1 MVRKRVVI
9 EFRPGD
15 NPKHLLL
22 HQHLSGLNAGIS
34 GSILEAIDDKFL
46 WSATVSSGASLLEI
60 EMVSLHSIAK
70 LNAQIETIRGTLEAI
85 KSQRDRGDRST
96 PTPDSN
102 ISFDA
107 DDEGNDDDDDDDYR
121 IPSVD
126 IQFKSERN

>member
-22 HQHLSGLNAGIS
+22 HQHLSGLDAGIS
-34 GSILEAIDDKFL
+34 GSVLEAIDDKFL
-46 WSATVSSGASLLEI
+46 WDATVTSGASLLEMEIFGLREIAYHKARI
-60 EMVSLHSIAK
+60 EII
-70 LNAQIETIRGTLEAI
+70 QGTLEAI

-96 PTPDSN
+96 LTPDSN
-102 ISFDA
+102 VSFDA
-107 DDEGNDDDDDDDYR
+107 DDEGDDDDDDYR